1 MINLNNISEIPQ
13 LLTEAQVIAVVGL
26 SPKAERPSNMVA
38 RYLKQ
43 AGYIVIPV
51 NPGHDQILGERCYP
65 SLLDVPIRID
75 IANIFRRSEDVGPI
89 VHQAIEKGCTAIW
102 MQQGIVNH
110 DAAAQAKQHGIKV
123 VMDRCIK
130 VDHDNLLHR
139 N

>member
-65 SLLDVPIRID
+65 SLLDVPSRID

-89 VHQAIEKGCTAIW
+89 VQQAIEKGCTAIW